1 MIRCISLLASTLICL
16 SFASGQ
22 SQDDREA
29 IAIAEIGAA
38 PSWNLPGFSASLSPT
53 VAVEFTP
60 IEHWLEIEIGTTPTF
75 SGGSTTWVTDFLFKK
90 PWTLSRKVEFMF
102 GAGPEWIHIRNHG
115 TATNSVGAEVALDFM
130 FWPNPK
136 RRWGWYLEPAFDHNF
151 GRGYNSSLGM
161 SGGLLIKLP

>member
-1 MIRCISLLASTLICL
+1 MIRCLVRLVLVLICI
-16 SFASGQ
+16 SIASC
-22 SQDDREA
+22 QDEREA

-38 PSWNLPGFSASLSPT
+38 PSWNIPGFSPSLSPT

-75 SGGSTTWVTDFLFKK
+75 SHSSTQWVTDFLFKK
-90 PWTLSRKVEFMF
+90 PWTLSRKVEFML
-102 GAGPEWIHIRNHG
+102 GVGPEWIRIRNQG
-115 TATNSVGAEVALDFM
+115 TLTNSIGVEVALDFM

-136 RRWGWYLEPAFDHNF
+136 RRLGWYLEPAFDHNF
-151 GRGYNSSLGM
+151 GRGYDSSISI